1 MCVFV
6 CVYVCVFMC
15 VCEIVCIHICVHVC
29 VCSHVCVHVCV
40 CIHCVC
46 VCMHACVWGGCTAA
60 LTSRNRSPCRYF
72 TSEVGDN
79 EKGEQTTWWHLLLA
93 EFFQH
98 HDNLERRAEEWPHQL
113 LCLGDHFHLSAA
125 LSQWSIFDRL
135 YHEEYSSQLLSYW
148 RKVSSLLPFT
158 FLLRA

>member
-1 MCVFV
+1 
-6 CVYVCVFMC
+6 MC
-15 VCEIVCIHICVHVC
+15 VCVCINVC
-29 VCSHVCVHVCV
+29 VCV
-40 CIHCVC
+40 CIHMCMC
-46 VCMHACVWGGCTAA
+46 VCMHACMHVCVCVYMCLCVGCTAA
-60 LTSRNRSPCRYF
+60 LTSRNRSPFRYF

-148 RKVSSLLPFT
+148 RKVSSLLPFA

>member
-1 MCVFV
+1 M
-6 CVYVCVFMC
+6 
-15 VCEIVCIHICVHVC
+15 
-29 VCSHVCVHVCV
+29 
-40 CIHCVC
+40 
-46 VCMHACVWGGCTAA
+46 
-60 LTSRNRSPCRYF
+60 TSLSRYSLRYF

-125 LSQWSIFDRL
+125 LSQWSVFDRL

-148 RKVSSLLPFT
+148 RKVSSVLPVSAWGLCFGEQEGLVCS
-158 FLLRA
+158 FQFNYL

>member
-40 CIHCVC
+40 CIHVC